1 MSVRKH
7 HNQSQNDKG
16 LISLIYKENFKLW
29 QHPQNIK
36 KFVKIY
42 EQTVHTPP
50 QDIQIALK
58 HIRRYSTSHM
68 IKDMQIKTTVA
79 EAIGKWAHSSLVGI
93 ESGNSPFKGEFSNSS
108 IITKIYKF
116 S

>member
-1 MSVRKH
+1 
-7 HNQSQNDKG
+7 
-16 LISLIYKENFKLW
+16 
-29 QHPQNIK
+29 
-36 KFVKIY
+36 
-42 EQTVHTPP
+42 
-50 QDIQIALK
+50 
-58 HIRRYSTSHM
+58 M

-93 ESGNSPFKGEFSNSS
+93 ESGNSPFKGKFSNSS